1 MESLIHSGIKC
12 SICQK
17 FPIVGIRYKC
27 LQCNSFDLCEE
38 CEKWPATAVH
48 HRRPL
53 ETFTNFD
60 DMLAAAYDWQNLESV
75 CQKCHDKL
83 HKELDSHNFARNK
96 ELAARRNEDRA
107 SSILSLF
114 ED

>member
-1 MESLIHSGIKC
+1 MAKDDNYNRIIHGKEWRRVSKL
-12 SICQK
+12 
-17 FPIVGIRYKC
+17 YKAAHP
-27 LQCNSFDLCEE
+27 LCEE

-53 ETFTNFD
+53 ETFTNFG